1 MDLNQTFQ
9 LHALKLKALH
19 TAGMSPHALEAVIE
33 ANPPATRQICA
44 RIAPE
49 LYEEVST
56 LSQLMDIP
64 QRQFIEL
71 ALAHAVNQAHKALE
85 ETGAMEAITRER

>member
-1 MDLNQTFQ
+1 MDLNQTLQ
-9 LHALKLKALH
+9 LHALKLKAVH
-19 TAGMSPHALEAVIE
+19 ASGISGHALEAVIE
-33 ANPPATRQICA
+33 ANATATRQICA
-44 RIAPE
+44 RISPE

-56 LSQLMDIP
+56 LSQLMDMP

-71 ALAHAVNQAHKALE
+71 ALAHAVNQAHKTLE